1 MAKQGKCVNIECDHY
16 KEVFDIQAGEEFEC
30 PFCHKPLAE
39 PTDGKKHKDGNGP
52 NKKLM
57 GLIAAAVALLAGLG
71 GGVYALL
78 SGSDNNKI
86 QEEPDQP
93 KLSVEMSINHSEKAL
108 KAGETDSLAVLLN
121 PDTIPA
127 TMVWSTQQDSAV
139 VEVDNGIVKATKEGE
154 GLVIVKAILPN
165 DTLEAQC
172 LYKVEKAEEPK
183 PVIEETE
190 QKKAEPVA
198 PKKDVKKDTDG
209 TSTGS
214 SSNGTLHLS
223 YGTYKGEI
231 KNGHPDGI
239 GRLTY
244 NRSRRINRY
253 DDKGRVADAGDYVV
267 GEFVRGFFVQGKWFG
282 GDGALKESLMI
293 GVQPGNDYESK

>member
-39 PTDGKKHKDGNGP
+39 STDGKKHKDGNGP

-57 GLIAAAVALLAGLG
+57 ELIAAAVALLAGLG

-93 KLSVEMSINHSEKAL
+93 KLSVEMSINHTEKAL
-108 KAGETDSLAVLLN
+108 KVGETDTLAVLLN

-154 GLVIVKAILPN
+154 GQVIVKTILPN

-198 PKKDVKKDTDG
+198 PKKDVKKDTGG